1 MCIEGSR
8 IWSVGLSQQ
17 CLWGRCIS
25 APKMAQKFNDKLLQL
40 QVHDE
45 WMGSVQVIIDREV

>member
-25 APKMAQKFNDKLLQL
+25 A
-40 QVHDE
+40 HDE
-45 WMGSVQVIIDREV
+45 CIQWMGSVQVIIDDEV